1 MSDPNQTFAEINPDE
16 QQRKFFAK
24 KELVLLLLVVIV
36 VTTVLAFFYISRQ
49 QSKPISLEPLDQY
62 QQDQTLRDAND
73 LSFPFSEISGYEL
86 TCQIFLDELVYP
98 NRVFDNF
105 IIQAAAPCWF
115 YDQDN
120 QPSAVNIPIVIED
133 TLSQRWTNIGAS
145 AFRPTYTGQRKDQA
159 IRGVSHF
166 IFVAES
172 DSPSPELFEAVVV
185 RLNFAKQTPYQDY
198 YEAAYLLDG
207 EYIPKDEFYS
217 ERLLLQL
224 ASQQQNQEAIGV
236 AETLSKAKNTSIEG
250 LVQSGILES
259 RAGKVRLLK
268 RKELDG
274 NWSPEKHSR
283 LTAWKITQQLIQ
295 SLDSDGEQAA
305 AELILRIGSEAEI
318 ARDLAYRLFS
328 VCERKGWA
336 QDALVYNMLVVAWP
350 RLKDLVSKIS
360 PHTQTSFL

>member
-1 MSDPNQTFAEINPDE
+1 MSDPNQTFAEISPNE
-16 QQRKFFAK
+16 QQRKFFDK
-24 KELVLLLLVVIV
+24 KGLVLLLFAVIV
-36 VTTVLAFFYISRQ
+36 VAIIFGFIYISRQ
-49 QSKPISLEPLDQY
+49 KSKPISLEPLDQY

-98 NRVFDNF
+98 NSVFDNF

-133 TLSQRWTNIGAS
+133 TLSQRWTNIGS
-145 AFRPTYTGQRKDQA
+145 ATFRPTYSGQRKDQA

-185 RLNFAKQTPYQDY
+185 KLNFAKQTPYQDY
-198 YEAAYLLDG
+198 FEEEYLLEG

-224 ASQQQNQEAIGV
+224 ANQHQNREAIDYFV
-236 AETLSKAKNTSIEG
+236 KN
-250 LVQSGILES
+250 
-259 RAGKVRLLK
+259 K
-268 RKELDG
+268 RW
-274 NWSPEKHSR
+274 N
-283 LTAWKITQQLIQ
+283 Q
-295 SLDSDGEQAA
+295 SLDDYLFYHYS
-305 AELILRIGSEAEI
+305 EL
-318 ARDLAYRLFS
+318 
-328 VCERKGWA
+328 K
-336 QDALVYNMLVVAWP
+336 
-350 RLKDLVSKIS
+350 
-360 PHTQTSFL
+360 TSQ